1 MGLLGAGQWAA
12 SCPLLMVLVLA
23 DAASDGQSVLGC
35 TCLALPAHLPTCPP
49 ACPLACRGML
59 NAEFFSW
66 LPAGASLI
74 NLSRGQHVVDA
85 DLLAALDSGRLA
97 GAVLDV
103 FHQEPLPPDSP
114 LWHHPKIRAFP
125 HASGITHLPSAADQ
139 MARMRALVLAGTPL
153 PPEVVVD
160 RQLGY

>member
-1 MGLLGAGQWAA
+1 VAAAVVIGCCLRRRVHVCICAADELGQQRQLAAGRWACCA
-12 SCPLLMVLVLA
+12 CTPSC
-23 DAASDGQSVLGC
+23 
-35 TCLALPAHLPTCPP
+35 LPTCPIV
-49 ACPLACRGML
+49 CRGIL

-103 FHQEPLPPDSP
+103 FHQEPLSPDSP
-114 LWHHPKIRAFP
+114 LWRHPKIRAFP
-125 HASGITHLPSAADQ
+125 HVSGITHLPSAADQ
-139 MARMRALVLAGTPL
+139 MARLRALVLAGKPL